1 MRRRGERNRP
11 ETVGGASASDND
23 SILFKNLDIE
33 LGEDGNAVIIAK
45 LGEGDE
51 RSSTQIVKDEGG
63 LRRRAEMRRE
73 RKETT
78 KGGRHDVAASRE
90 NGRTVRNGN
99 EMTEVDSIGRS
110 NKSAGGTRIKKNVR
124 RERARYRRER

>member
-23 SILFKNLDIE
+23 SILFKDLDIE

-51 RSSTQIVKDEGG
+51 RSSTQIVKDEGR

-73 RKETT
+73 RKET
-78 KGGRHDVAASRE
+78 A
-90 NGRTVRNGN
+90 
-99 EMTEVDSIGRS
+99 
-110 NKSAGGTRIKKNVR
+110 
-124 RERARYRRER
+124 